1 MRVSHLIK
9 YTKPTHTDS
18 YSNQKIFPLTAPDR
32 EIKRKGK
39 MKQTTKLRNLLA
51 KPGIIVAPGAHD
63 ASTARIIE
71 QTGGFQAVYM
81 TGSGAALSILGEPDI
96 GLLTMTEMVTHAH
109 NLAQATNLPI
119 IADAD
124 TGYGNALNV
133 TRTVR
138 EYESAGVAGI
148 HIEDQIAPKKCGH
161 FEGKQVISQNEMVG
175 KIKAALD
182 ARNDAEFLIIARTDS
197 RAVLG
202 LDEAI
207 KRALAYQEAG
217 ADAIFVEAPQS
228 LEELQII
235 ARSVKAPL
243 LVNMDE
249 GTKTPLL
256 TTRELEIMGF
266 KIVIFP
272 RSAPCAA
279 AKTIQDLMQLLKET
293 GTTKGFS
300 DRIVTFEGR
309 NLITGLARYREMEK
323 KYLTQE

>member
-1 MRVSHLIK
+1 
-9 YTKPTHTDS
+9 
-18 YSNQKIFPLTAPDR
+18 
-32 EIKRKGK
+32 
-39 MKQTTKLRNLLA
+39 MKKTTRLRHLLA
-51 KPGIIVAPGAHD
+51 RPGIVVAPGAHD
-63 ASTARIIE
+63 ASTAKIIE

-81 TGSGAALSILGEPDI
+81 TGSVAAMSILGEPDI

-109 NLAQATNLPI
+109 NMASAVDLPV

-133 TRTVR
+133 LRTVK

-148 HIEDQIAPKKCGH
+148 HIEDQVAPKKCGH
-161 FEGKQVISQNEMVG
+161 FEGKLVISQNEMVG

-182 ARNDAEFLIIARTDS
+182 ARTDPDFVIIARTDS

-202 LDEAI
+202 LDTAI
-207 KRALAYQEAG
+207 QRALAYAEAG
-217 ADAIFVEAPQS
+217 ADVIFVEAPQS

-235 ARSVKAPL
+235 ARSIKVPL

-256 TTRELEIMGF
+256 TVQELEKMGY

-279 AKTIQDLMQLLKET
+279 AKIIQELMQLLKQT

-309 NLITGLARYREMEK
+309 NLITGLAKYRELEK
-323 KYLTQE
+323 IYLAKE

>member
-1 MRVSHLIK
+1 
-9 YTKPTHTDS
+9 
-18 YSNQKIFPLTAPDR
+18 
-32 EIKRKGK
+32 
-39 MKQTTKLRNLLA
+39 MKQTTKLRNLLK

-63 ASTARIIE
+63 ASTAKIIE

-81 TGSGAALSILGEPDI
+81 TGSGAAMSILGEPDI

-109 NLAQATNLPI
+109 NLALAVNLPV

-124 TGYGNALNV
+124 AGYGNALNA
-133 TRTVR
+133 TRTVK
-138 EYESAGVAGI
+138 EYESAGVAAI
-148 HIEDQIAPKKCGH
+148 HIEDQVAPKKCGH
-161 FEGKQVISQNEMVG
+161 FEGKQVISQTEMVG
-175 KIKAALD
+175 KLKAALD
-182 ARNDAEFLIIARTDS
+182 ARTDPDFIIIARTDS

-202 LDEAI
+202 LDAAI
-207 KRALAYQEAG
+207 ERALAYVEAG

-228 LEELQII
+228 LAELETI
-235 ARSVKAPL
+235 ARSIRAPL

-256 TTRELEIMGF
+256 TVQELGKMGF

-279 AKTIQDLMQLLKET
+279 AKTIQELMLLLKQT

-300 DRIVTFEGR
+300 DRLVTFEGR
-309 NLITGLARYREMEK
+309 NLITGLAKYREMEK
-323 KYLTQE
+323 KYLAKE

>member
-1 MRVSHLIK
+1 V
-9 YTKPTHTDS
+9 
-18 YSNQKIFPLTAPDR
+18 
-32 EIKRKGK
+32 
-39 MKQTTKLRNLLA
+39 KQTTILRQLLA

-63 ASTARIIE
+63 ASTAKIID

-81 TGSGAALSILGEPDI
+81 TGSGAAMSILGEPDI

-109 NLAQATNLPI
+109 NLAQATTLPV

-133 TRTVR
+133 TRTVK
-138 EYESAGVAGI
+138 EYESAGVAAI
-148 HIEDQIAPKKCGH
+148 HIEDQVAPKKCGH
-161 FEGKQVISQNEMVG
+161 FEGKLVISQNEMVG

-182 ARNDAEFLIIARTDS
+182 ARSDPDFVIIARTDS

-202 LDEAI
+202 LDEAL
-207 KRALAYQEAG
+207 KRASAYAEAG

-228 LEELQII
+228 LDELQII
-235 ARSVKAPL
+235 ARSIKAPL

-249 GTKTPLL
+249 GTRTPLL
-256 TTRELEIMGF
+256 TVSELEKMGY

-272 RSAPCAA
+272 RSAPSAA
-279 AKTIQDLMQLLKET
+279 AKAIQELMQVLKQT
-293 GTTKGFS
+293 GTTRGFS

-309 NLITGLARYREMEK
+309 NLITGLAKYREMEK
-323 KYLTQE
+323 KYLTKE